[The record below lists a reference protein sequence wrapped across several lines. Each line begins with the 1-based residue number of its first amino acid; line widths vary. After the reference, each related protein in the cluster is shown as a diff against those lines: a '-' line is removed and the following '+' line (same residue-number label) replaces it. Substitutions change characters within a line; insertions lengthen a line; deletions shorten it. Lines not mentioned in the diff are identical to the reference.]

1 MTTAAAQTIGIQI
14 SDMTAQKLF
23 RAPVPVDASIGQMVR
38 ALLGKL
44 GLPGTDS
51 AGRPLA
57 FRARLTREA
66 RFLNGSDRVGDVLE
80 PDDHIVLSPN
90 IQAGGAR

>member
-1 MTTAAAQTIGIQI
+1 MTTAAAQTIGIQV
-14 SDMTAQKLF
+14 SDMTGQKLF
-23 RAPVPVDASIGQMVR
+23 RAPAVPVDASIGQMVR
-38 ALLGKL
+38 TLLEKL
-44 GLPGTDS
+44 GLPATDS

-80 PDDHIVLSPN
+80 PDDHLTLSPN
-90 IQAGGAR
+90 IQAGGR